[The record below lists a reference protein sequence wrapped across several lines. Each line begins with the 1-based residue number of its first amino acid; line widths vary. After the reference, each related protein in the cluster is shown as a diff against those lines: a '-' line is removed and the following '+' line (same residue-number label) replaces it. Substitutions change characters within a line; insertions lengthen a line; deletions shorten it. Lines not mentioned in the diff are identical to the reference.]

1 MPHER
6 LTLPEHLCSP
16 PGFSGV
22 RVSQS
27 LVFFVV
33 FCRSLFVL
41 LSLCFCFGR
50 KDYFI
55 VCPSSINYIYTN
67 CIVCPSSINYI
78 YTNCIVCPSSINYI
92 YTIKKIILI
101 KIKIVVYCYNTTQ
114 IMIQLLNFRI
124 FQHIITV
131 TTKIKYEIL
140 LSLSLN
146 TIQNQSIMK
155 SDISF
160 NLNKCTSS

>member
-1 MPHER
+1 MNG
-6 LTLPEHLCSP
+6 LPFRSTCVHP
-16 PGFSGV
+16 PDFSGV
-22 RVSQS
+22 HVAQS

-41 LSLCFCFGR
+41 LSFCFCFGH
-50 KDYFI
+50 
-55 VCPSSINYIYTN
+55 
-67 CIVCPSSINYI
+67 CIVCPF
-78 YTNCIVCPSSINYI
+78 SINYI

-101 KIKIVVYCYNTTQ
+101 KIKTVVYCYNTTQ

-140 LSLSLN
+140 LNLSLN
-146 TIQNQSIMK
+146 TIQNQSIIK

>member
-50 KDYFI
+50 KDYF
-55 VCPSSINYIYTN
+55 
-67 CIVCPSSINYI
+67 IVCPSSINYI